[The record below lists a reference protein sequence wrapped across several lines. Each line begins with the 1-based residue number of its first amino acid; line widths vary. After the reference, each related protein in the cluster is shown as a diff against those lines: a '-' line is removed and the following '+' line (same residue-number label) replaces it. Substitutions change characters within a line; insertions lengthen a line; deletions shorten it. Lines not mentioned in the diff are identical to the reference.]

1 MAHATPRPDAATA
14 KPEPKTAHTRDA
26 ILAAAQQIV
35 RNEGIAA
42 LSTRR
47 VALEA
52 GVPLSQI
59 HYHFGS
65 KHGLVLDLLD
75 HLDRATRERQERMY
89 DSAAP
94 LSKRWEQACDF
105 LEEDIA
111 SGYVR
116 LIQECT
122 ALGWSNPDVAEK
134 VAAVL
139 DQWSALLTS
148 VAEEAETALGSLG
161 PFTPAEVA
169 ELVGK
174 AFLGAESALLLG
186 IDESRQPIR
195 SALRKFGRLIELTE
209 TQRENKS

>member
-1 MAHATPRPDAATA
+1 MLD
-14 KPEPKTAHTRDA
+14 
-26 ILAAAQQIV
+26 AAQQILTK
-35 RNEGIAA
+35 EGFAA

-65 KHGLVLDLLD
+65 KHGLVLTLLD
-75 HLDRATRERQERMY
+75 HLDRATLERQERMY
-89 DSAAP
+89 DSTAP
-94 LSKRWEQACDF
+94 LSARWAQACDF

-111 SGYVR
+111 TGYVR
-116 LIQECT
+116 LLQECT
-122 ALGWSNPDVAEK
+122 ALGWSNPDFANK
-134 VAAVL
+134 VAALL
-139 DQWSALLTS
+139 DRWSALLTA
-148 VAEEAETALGSLG
+148 VAEEAETRLGPFG

-186 IDESRQPIR
+186 INEDRQPIR
-195 SALRKFGRLIELTE
+195 SALRKVGRLIELLE
-209 TQRENKS
+209 TMEEAKP